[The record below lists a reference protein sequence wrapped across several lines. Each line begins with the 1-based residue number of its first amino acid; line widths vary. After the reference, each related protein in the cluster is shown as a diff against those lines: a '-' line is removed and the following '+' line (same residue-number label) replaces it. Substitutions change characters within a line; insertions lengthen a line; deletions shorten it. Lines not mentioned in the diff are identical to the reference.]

1 MLTAAEGSIS
11 APDWVFVK
19 TKTQQHFPWS
29 DNKGL
34 RATMLVQVQQ
44 VKHYTFFFFSNGS
57 YAYIAAAHFYKN
69 RCNGYS
75 SSGTVGDQRIFPTLE
90 FVNFFW

>member
-1 MLTAAEGSIS
+1 MLTAAEGSIW

-19 TKTQQHFPWS
+19 TKTQHHFPWS

-44 VKHYTFFFFSNGS
+44 PLIFIKIDLT
-57 YAYIAAAHFYKN
+57 A
-69 RCNGYS
+69 
-75 SSGTVGDQRIFPTLE
+75 TVPLARWETNESFPP
-90 FVNFFW
+90 